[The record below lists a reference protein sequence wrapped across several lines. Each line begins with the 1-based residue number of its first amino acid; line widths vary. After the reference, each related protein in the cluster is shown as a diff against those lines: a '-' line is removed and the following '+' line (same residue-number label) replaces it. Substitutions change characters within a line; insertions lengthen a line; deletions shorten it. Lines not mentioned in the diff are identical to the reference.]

1 MARYHSLV
9 GRGKILDRRNGG
21 EADADAAAADDSPQ
35 VFMVLGRLVL
45 LWLFL

>member
-21 EADADAAAADDSPQ
+21 EADADAAADDSPQ
-35 VFMVLGRLVL
+35 VFKVLGRLVL
-45 LWLFL
+45 L